1 MAAEKDPVSAVPD
14 DIQRWTAGRKAAVV
28 LDLIKGKST
37 PADVARQHGLT
48 VAEVETWLE
57 RFMEGGKEFLRA
69 VPRDTEAR
77 FEAEKKDLHAHSM
90 VGIGEQALQ
99 IDALKK
105 VSRLLEG
112 QRQSP

>member
-1 MAAEKDPVSAVPD
+1 MPADKDPVSPVPD
-14 DIQRWTAGRKAAVV
+14 EIQRWTAGRKAAVV

-37 PADVARQHGLT
+37 PADIARQHGLT
-48 VAEVETWLE
+48 VGEVETWLE

-77 FEAEKKDLHAHSM
+77 FEAEKKDLHAK
-90 VGIGEQALQ
+90 IGEQALQ

-105 VSRLLEG
+105 ASRLLEA

>member
-1 MAAEKDPVSAVPD
+1 MAEKDNGSSSVPD
-14 DIQRWTAGRKAAVV
+14 DLQRWTAGRKAAVV
-28 LDLIKGKST
+28 LDLIKGKAT
-37 PADVARQHGLT
+37 AADVARQHGLT

-69 VPRDTEAR
+69 VPRDSEAR
-77 FEAEKKDLHAHSM
+77 FESEKRDLHAK
-90 VGIGEQALQ
+90 IGEQALQ

-105 VSRLLEG
+105 VSRMLEA

>member
-1 MAAEKDPVSAVPD
+1 MPAEKDPVSSVPEN
-14 DIQRWTAGRKAAVV
+14 IERWTAGRKAAVV
-28 LDLIKGKST
+28 LDLIKGKAT
-37 PADVARQHGLT
+37 AADVARQHGLT

-69 VPRDTEAR
+69 VPRDSEAR
-77 FEAEKKDLHAHSM
+77 FESEKRDLHAK
-90 VGIGEQALQ
+90 IGEQALQ

-105 VSRLLEG
+105 VSRMLEA